1 MSENNILEVRD
12 LKIEARPFGE
22 NPIPI
27 VKGVS
32 FDVKP
37 GQVVALIGES
47 GSGKTTISLAAL
59 GYTKPGLHFGG
70 GEVLLQGEDMERV
83 SDERKRQL
91 RGENVAYLAQSAA
104 ATFNPAIK
112 IGEQVTESAVLHGAM
127 DQDEADKRA
136 TELYHALEL
145 PDPELIGGR
154 YPHQVSGGQLQ
165 RLMAAMALVSRP
177 SLLVLDEPTTALDV
191 TIRQQVME
199 LLYSIQE
206 TKQMSI
212 LLITHDLPLVE
223 SFAERV
229 GVMKNGEMIE
239 CERKKDLFARPQHEY
254 TRLLLNSRPT
264 ALNAPYQK
272 REVLLEARNISCF
285 YKIKKSFFTSK
296 KMYPVSDQSFVI
308 YKGETLG
315 VVGES
320 GSGKTSLGMALLRLF
335 AGHSY
340 GTLRFGSE
348 EYSSMGRN
356 NLFKLRRKIQMV
368 FQDPFSS
375 LSPRMTIFEILEEGL
390 SLHFPSMSNSD
401 KKKKCRNVIEEVG
414 LSEDHLERYPH
425 QFSAGQRQRISLARA
440 LVIEPE
446 LLVLD
451 EPTSA
456 LDVSVQKQIID
467 LLLNLQRER
476 KLTYFFISHDL
487 AVIRA
492 LAHRLLV
499 MRYGKVLEFGL
510 TSHVL
515 SQPKH
520 DYTCSLLDAAFA
532 HERA

>member
-1 MSENNILEVRD
+1 MLEFVDFSLKFRD
-12 LKIEARPFGE
+12 KDKLVTVVKKLNLKIEKGE
-22 NPIPI
+22 R
-27 VKGVS
+27 
-32 FDVKP
+32 F
-37 GQVVALIGES
+37 ALVGES
-47 GSGKTTISLAAL
+47 GSGKSVTAMSVLRLLPEATVEGKIYWNNIDLLSKDTDIRTIRGKKISMIFQEPMSAL
-59 GYTKPGLHFGG
+59 NPVYT
-70 GEVLLQGEDMERV
+70 V
-83 SDERKRQL
+83 
-91 RGENVAYLAQSAA
+91 
-104 ATFNPAIK
+104 
-112 IGEQVTESAVLHGAM
+112 GEQIS
-127 DQDEADKRA
+127 EALNHLTDLNVEKKNKRV
-136 TELYHALEL
+136 LEL
-145 PDPELIGGR
+145 LELTGIDEPAR
-154 YPHQVSGGQLQ
+154 RAQCYPHELSGGQRQ
-165 RLMAAMALVSRP
+165 RVLISMALACEP
-177 SLLVLDEPTTALDV
+177 DLLIADEPTTALDV

-199 LLYSIQE
+199 LLYSTQK
-206 TKQMSI
+206 TRQMSI

-229 GVMKNGEMIE
+229 GVMKNGKMIE
-239 CERKKDLFARPQHEY
+239 CERKKDLFAQPQHEY

-264 ALNAPYQK
+264 ALNAPFQK

-285 YKIKKSFFTSK
+285 YKIKKGLFTSR
-296 KMYPVSDQSFVI
+296 KMYPVSDESFVI

-320 GSGKTSLGMALLRLF
+320 GSGKTSLGMTLLRLF
-335 AGHSY
+335 PGHSY

-348 EYSSMGRN
+348 EYSTMGKRD
-356 NLFKLRRKIQMV
+356 LFKLRRKIQMV

-390 SLHFPSMSNSD
+390 SLHFPSLSNSD
-401 KKKKCRNVIEEVG
+401 KEKKCSNVIEEVG
-414 LSEDHLERYPH
+414 LTEDHLERYPH
-425 QFSAGQRQRISLARA
+425 QFSGGQRQRISLARA

-467 LLLNLQRER
+467 LLLNLQRKR
-476 KLTYFFISHDL
+476 NLTYFFISHDL

>member
-1 MSENNILEVRD
+1 MLEFVD
-12 LKIEARPFGE
+12 FSLKFKDKGNLITVVKNLNFKIEKGE
-22 NPIPI
+22 R
-27 VKGVS
+27 
-32 FDVKP
+32 F
-37 GQVVALIGES
+37 ALVGES
-47 GSGKTTISLAAL
+47 GSGKSVTAMSVLRLLPEANVEGKIYWNGLDLLSKDTDIRAIRGKKISMIFQEPMSAL
-59 GYTKPGLHFGG
+59 NPVYT
-70 GEVLLQGEDMERV
+70 V
-83 SDERKRQL
+83 
-91 RGENVAYLAQSAA
+91 
-104 ATFNPAIK
+104 
-112 IGEQVTESAVLHGAM
+112 GEQIS
-127 DQDEADKRA
+127 EALNHL
-136 TELYHALEL
+136 TELNAEEKNRKVLEL
-145 PDPELIGGR
+145 LELTGIDEPSR
-154 YPHQVSGGQLQ
+154 RAQCYPHELSGGQRQ
-165 RLMAAMALVSRP
+165 RILISMALACEP
-177 SLLVLDEPTTALDV
+177 DLLIADEPTTALDV

-199 LLYSIQE
+199 LLYSIQK

-239 CERKKDLFARPQHEY
+239 CERKKDLFVRPQHEY

-264 ALNAPYQK
+264 PLNAPYQK

-285 YKIKKSFFTSK
+285 YKIKKGFFTSR
-296 KMYPVSDQSFVI
+296 KMYPVSDESFVI

-320 GSGKTSLGMALLRLF
+320 GSGKTSLGMTLLRLF
-335 AGHSY
+335 PGHSY

-348 EYSSMGRN
+348 EYSTMGKRD
-356 NLFKLRRKIQMV
+356 LFKLRRKIQMV

-425 QFSAGQRQRISLARA
+425 QFSGGQRQRISLARA